1 MALSR
6 FRAEHIAS
14 LGAAQGKGGQGASAS
29 RHANAMA
36 IGAVTGRPH
45 TVRKTDTMTKPEIT
59 DQCIA
64 AAFQWA
70 AESLTFDSVS
80 HLANSFIDHAGVD
93 TTERVATAIAERI
106 VRMLP
111 QLIED
116 DLLSFPS
123 RNASRRVPLP
133 HATGMSWSRGRGD
146 WPVPPRK
153 EVRRDRG

>member
-1 MALSR
+1 
-6 FRAEHIAS
+6 
-14 LGAAQGKGGQGASAS
+14 
-29 RHANAMA
+29 
-36 IGAVTGRPH
+36 
-45 TVRKTDTMTKPEIT
+45 MTKPEIT

-70 AESLTFDSVS
+70 AESLTFGSVS

-111 QLIED
+111 QLIAD

-123 RNASRRVPLP
+123 RNVSDLAPFLRLLP
-133 HATGMSWSRGRGD
+133 RIEREGLVTGRSHEWKVSRGRG
-146 WPVPPRK
+146 
-153 EVRRDRG
+153 